1 MCIFA
6 FICFQDST
14 RNIFENLNTH
24 PISKASVIV
33 VNYNGKRFLKD
44 CFDSLLNQS
53 YTNFEIIFVDNNSQD
68 GSVDLIRRDYSSDKI
83 RIVIS
88 DKNLGFAGGNNLGY
102 KHCTGEY
109 IVLLNND
116 TVVDR
121 DWLKQLIACLES
133 DEQAGMAQS
142 LVLTEGIPAKYYE
155 KNGTVNLLGH
165 NIMEFF
171 EIDKD
176 GIGEIFLA
184 SGCSLIIRKSLV
196 EEIGGLF
203 PEEYFAYAED
213 TYLCFKVKFRGLKI
227 LHTSKSVVH
236 HKGGGTS
243 ANSKPS
249 DLYFYKERNRLLN
262 FLIFFSGSFVIRYI
276 PYLVFN
282 FLLKLFA
289 SVFSKKYTASQLIE
303 AYVWLITNIG
313 WIKSKRREL
322 NAIKTKDEDY
332 VLGYLTS
339 KIFNGD
345 NISQRIINF
354 FSLLYCRISF
364 IRIFENK

>member
-1 MCIFA
+1 MPLDVFH
-6 FICFQDST
+6 DST
-14 RNIFENLNTH
+14 RNTFENLNSH
-24 PISKASVIV
+24 FISKASIIV
-33 VNYNGKRFLKD
+33 VNYNGKRFLND

-53 YTNFEIIFVDNNSQD
+53 YTNFEIIFVDNNSHD
-68 GSVDLIRRDYSSDKI
+68 ESVELVNRDYKSENI

-116 TVVDR
+116 TVVDM
-121 DWLKQLIACLES
+121 DWLKNLIECLES
-133 DEQAGMAQS
+133 DEDAGLAQS

-171 EIDKD
+171 EIGED

-184 SGCSLIIRKSLV
+184 SGCSLIIRRSLV

-243 ANSKPS
+243 VNSKPS
-249 DLYFYKERNRLLN
+249 ALYFYKERNRLLN

-276 PYLVFN
+276 PYLVLN
-282 FLLKLFA
+282 FFMKLFA
-289 SVFSKKYTASQLIE
+289 SVFSKKYSASQLIE
-303 AYVWLITNIG
+303 AYMWLITNIR
-313 WIKSKRREL
+313 WINNQRSEL
-322 NAIKTKDEDY
+322 NAIKTKNENY
-332 VLGYLTS
+332 VLGHLTS
-339 KIFNGD
+339 KLFNGYT
-345 NISQRIINF
+345 ISQRIINF